1 MRAGAGMLALL
12 MATGCT
18 AAAADRDKEVAV
30 VPAAAVGITPENGAQ
45 GLIPEL
51 PIMVSAAGGTLKD
64 VTVEAKGKRVAGM
77 FSADRTRWRSARP
90 MTPGTDYTVTAVA
103 VNAAGKTTET
113 KSVFSTV
120 KAAKSFDVQTILPN
134 KELTGLTVGVGMP
147 IMITFDRDVTDRVS
161 IEKNLQVLASK
172 PIQGAWHW
180 FDNRRVTFRPKE
192 YWPAHTKVRLVARL
206 AGVRGADGMY
216 GTKDYV
222 RDFTIGRSQ
231 ISYADTGTHHMKV
244 KRDGKLV
251 RNMPISAGKGGEMKY
266 YTTSGVHLAMDRE
279 LVTVMTSP
287 GIGPGSPGYYQTTVY
302 DTVRISDTGEYVH
315 GAPWS
320 VGDQGNSNVSHGCV
334 NVSPEN
340 AKWFM
345 TNTLIGDPIV
355 VTGSPRPLDPTNG
368 WGHWQE
374 SWKQWL
380 KWSRLRGASTEPL

>member
-1 MRAGAGMLALL
+1 MRAGAGLLAIL
-12 MATGCT
+12 MATGCS
-18 AAAADRDKEVAV
+18 AAVADREKEAAG
-30 VPAAAVGITPENGAQ
+30 VPAAAVGITPENGSQ
-45 GLIPEL
+45 GLAPEL
-51 PIMVSAAGGTLKD
+51 PIMIAAAAGTLKS
-64 VTVEAKGKRVAGM
+64 VTAEAKGKPVAGM

-103 VNAAGKTTET
+103 VNAAGKTTESR
-113 KSVFSTV
+113 SVFSTQ
-120 KAAKSFDVQTILPN
+120 KAAKTFDVQTILPN
-134 KELTGLTVGVGMP
+134 KETTGLTVGIGMP
-147 IMITFDRDVTDRVS
+147 IMITFDHDVTDRVS
-161 IEKNLQVLASK
+161 VEKNLQVYASK

-192 YWPAHTKVRLVARL
+192 YWPAHTKVRLEARL
-206 AGVRGADGMY
+206 AGVRGGEGTY

-231 ISYADTGTHHMKV
+231 ISHADTGTHYMKV
-244 KRDGKLV
+244 TREGKV
-251 RNMPISAGKGGEMKY
+251 IRNMPISAGMGGQMKY
-266 YTTSGVHLAMDRE
+266 YTTSGIHLAMDRE

-334 NVSPEN
+334 NVSAAN
-340 AKWFM
+340 AKWFR

-355 VTGSPRPLDPTNG
+355 ISGSPRPLDPTNG

-374 SWKQWL
+374 SWQQWL